1 MSLTKKIKKKFKK
14 KKIFLGGVEG
24 SYPPAET
31 PPPPTLRDVERIFK
45 IGP

>member
-1 MSLTKKIKKKFKK
+1 MSLTKKIKRKFKK
-14 KKIFLGGVEG
+14 KNFVVGGVGG